1 MQPDICTG
9 GSGGTSTS
17 AAAAQLGYSRLA
29 GEDEVAPLVAQAAEL
44 LQPRKDEDEGRG
56 SGVGFLAQAAPG
68 ASLRCRLC
76 SSAVGHACPAW
87 SRRAH
92 ACPWRLECLVLL
104 RPACIRAGKEL
115 GRSKRQRGAAAYQDL
130 PEREFSRLC
139 REGVEAGQAPVPLL
153 ASRSDSLSAA
163 HKAGGRKAGPA
174 QAASKRRRVT
184 RQAATAAG
192 GHEPAAAELP
202 AAAREH
208 KEAAQAEPAPA
219 APTAGSLRVPKNT
232 AGRQGKLFAEAGQP
246 KQQPAAAMLAAKGAA
261 AVSRQTEAQVA
272 RASAVKAA
280 DAALQAAQRAEQP
293 GTANVSAAGPAA
305 AAGRSAGQPP
315 EVAATAAASKPPPAA
330 AGQAAAATAENRK
343 QGQAR
348 RSLPAGAAA
357 VAAAPG
363 SAAGAGA
370 VRVPASRGGL
380 QGKRRRLARHA
391 AAATRA
397 TAAAAAPS
405 MNMGEPEPKRTRAR
419 VHRDKENLADVSG
432 VQ

>member
-1 MQPDICTG
+1 M
-9 GSGGTSTS
+9 
-17 AAAAQLGYSRLA
+17 
-29 GEDEVAPLVAQAAEL
+29 APLVAQAAEL